1 MNDIHPFFTDS
12 FSTQGACR
20 DDVRRGDGYIDLEV
34 RRRKRYPCT
43 LQPTSEVRMRRVT
56 GVGGIFMS
64 AKDPKA
70 LCDWYKKHLG
80 IDVQDSTS
88 QSTARGRLQRARED
102 RRLGVREIRMGHG

>member
-1 MNDIHPFFTDS
+1 
-12 FSTQGACR
+12 
-20 DDVRRGDGYIDLEV
+20 
-34 RRRKRYPCT
+34 
-43 LQPTSEVRMRRVT
+43 MRRVT

-102 RRLGVREIRMGHG
+102 RRLGVREIRMGHGSRGQQSGTLATATRAMKFGYSPGGPTSNPSLNRTPNSRLRRLSVAG